1 MKKYIINKRK
11 LFICISSAFLLL
23 IASFAIYSFV
33 SGRNSLASEDKVWDG
48 VSIATSFSGG
58 NGSLD
63 NPYVIK
69 TSPEFLYFKQL
80 IEGANSL
87 DYQDKYY
94 ILDAD
99 LDFGNHSFSSIGTLE
114 EEKIFQGHFDGNGH
128 TLRNIKLTAT
138 KNGET
143 SYFGLFSKV
152 VNASIQNLNI
162 DGLDITA
169 SAEDKKVVVGT
180 IAGEWNTVLDENS
193 QATIVSSL
201 KDISI
206 YQFNVNLGL
215 VSDNTSVVGGLSSK
229 ISSYVDI
236 NNIYLN
242 GKMIQNGDVPGIYGV
257 TTDLNSSVNNLLC
270 VVDDVDLYKNVS
282 KNVTTDNN
290 YSFHNGKYYLGTEE
304 VTLDDIVA
312 KFNLED
318 NGNFYWSIYEDH
330 FVLKEKEAVVQV
342 PKEQKS
348 FSFFAYSRS
357 DIPTHASGIADGV
370 VYVNDL
376 EATWNYYMGLNY
388 TEISSGNL
396 PTYSNRYGSHN
407 LVEVAISY
415 SGEDINDSSLVGH
428 VSPTEMENKYVY
440 YRYYPVENNNI
451 TIELIDN
458 PFSARPKNK
467 GFIGW
472 ATAYP
477 GAVLSFDEDIYTRYV
492 TIPVTGM
499 SKISI
504 EMNAIWGEANIQT
517 NVDNINSFDTAGMRN
532 LPEYEVCEESTY
544 PVDVPYFDP
553 DKEYYEKKEA
563 DAYSYYGGYYLSG
576 SNYRYS
582 SSRMCFSWG
591 GCEYYGLTS
600 DETMVEGKQ
609 YYFFESAGGSNY
621 RRVNAT
627 FLYHR
632 AGETGVI
639 CTKKPGFSFDKT
651 GNAVGFYYKKNVG
664 TDDRS
669 LYYNQLGQNCSK
681 VSCSNGNT
689 YKLLQYSDDYAV
701 NFSNYSITD
710 YYYLVT
716 RDMNILV
723 YHDRSVYFRD
733 LMTNRPYT
741 LTSSYDGS
749 PISSNYSVNV
759 STTELESD
767 MVIENINIRGTS
779 GQGYD
784 GIDTSNTLDANAYNL
799 KIGRNVENTNGVYNN
814 IFTGIYGTSTGGSSN
829 SNLDTYRVMVE
840 TGVYNYL
847 VTAYSTS
854 RYSRTYYIHGIM
866 VYGND
871 YDRVS
876 HNDSNLI
883 VYFNALAS
891 ASSSSYNN
899 SDKTVPSSEMI
910 IKSGMYGMKN
920 ISNKLEHSDDSAFG
934 VYVGGRSTTHYSNS
948 LRTLMLW
955 GGDIN
960 ALNGGPCVENGLT
973 SNSTALYMLGGKV
986 RTIYGGAA
994 RTATYGNRI
1003 VSITGGEVGY
1013 SVSGGSNA
1021 YDGGNSEGQLNGH
1034 TLVYIGGNAV
1044 IGDTQNT
1051 GKLFNSEVGGVFGAG
1066 NGVSSAT
1073 SAGRVFSSHV
1083 IVDGDAIINGNVYG
1097 GGNYGTVGFSDTASK
1112 DATID
1117 IFGGTLNR
1125 NIYGGGNNRGSGT
1138 TSIFSDTYINYY
1150 NGTIQGSIFGGS
1162 RTNGIVYG
1170 NSTVNVYGGN
1180 VLTDVYGGGEGNSTF
1195 VQRNI
1200 NVSVGNSSVGTVPTI
1215 RGNVYGGS
1223 AFGTVNGTTTSGS
1236 STYKTNVTV
1245 NKGTIVGDAFG
1256 GAKGSTSYTPY
1267 VLGDITVTVHDGS
1280 IGRVFGGFDVAGK
1293 PGANDVVYLNGGTIG
1308 NAFGGGNKTSQNATD
1323 IRLQGAIVTNL
1334 YGGSN
1339 ESGTVTT
1346 SNVLVSS
1353 GTVTGIY
1360 GGNNI
1365 AGSTTTTHVNVNG
1378 GTINGNIYG
1387 GGFEASSGTSNV
1399 TIQAVT
1405 VNDVFGGGKQAG
1417 IKDTATV
1424 TLNGSSAKK
1433 VFGGS
1438 DESGDVSISKVTM
1451 NGKSAVSVYGGNNL
1465 GGVTST
1471 SNVTIHSGEITDV
1484 YGGGDSTETGKSN
1497 ITINDG
1503 TIINVYGG
1511 GNGGKDKDG
1520 NDLPAGLDVSNVS
1533 ILGGTITNVY
1543 GGSNASGNLNTSN
1556 VVLGKSN
1563 IEIAINSSVKKPD
1576 SWMSSKPTYANV
1588 TVTLTNHSSESVD
1601 NWDLFLNVPSGE
1613 VFSNYSNS
1621 NIVVDGDIFKVN
1633 SANRYYGTNTL
1644 SAGGSYSF
1652 SFEALS
1658 DVPLTSFEITGF
1670 ILDSTGGNG
1679 ATISNVYGG
1688 NNRGG
1693 VTSSTNVYGQSGVVG
1708 TIYGGGNLAN
1718 VVKTNVLLGK
1728 VQATDVY
1735 GGGNAAGVSSDTL
1748 LSLNHS
1754 SILNSIY
1761 GGGNEG
1767 VVSGSTDV
1775 LVADATILGNAYAGG
1790 NGSTAVVKK
1799 NSFITIE
1806 GLSVVGSETTIAPHA
1821 GCVFGS
1827 GNAAATGVES
1837 TSGSKAKVN
1846 IVGGTIYGN
1855 VYGGP
1860 KMSTVYGTTD
1870 TNIGSTAVGIDGL
1883 KISSILIKGT
1893 VFGGGESNANGS
1905 ENYDWTFIS
1914 VTEGIH
1920 VNINGDKYTNS
1931 GHDFVIN
1938 GSIFGSG
1945 NASSS
1950 AGSSVIDVK
1959 DLGTM
1964 NKPNRSISIQRANSL
1979 VIDHSVV
1986 ELEGTTDR
1994 TNEYSDIKYSFN
2006 MIDKMIIKNGTTL
2019 LLQHNANMLKELY
2032 SGVDVN
2038 GELVPAEVTID
2049 KDNKKITKNVD
2060 NRIYMAP
2067 NQNLNVTINQA
2078 ATAYGKVTGMSFFGM
2093 YNSYHNGSYR
2103 YGLYEENI
2111 GFNST
2116 ANAGLV
2122 IVGGSYVLG
2131 LHSINHDIT
2140 KDGFYSNFLDDEYT
2154 EITVDYIDPA
2164 PIGDTGYRWV
2174 IGLAAINYN
2183 LTLTAS
2189 KYSSLGTYELQMIDF
2204 TAGDTIFSVVGFN
2217 SEGLSNGVTLVDSN
2231 LVPRI
2236 AKTKEEANKILGL
2249 SIKSETQ
2256 EWTSYNTTKLLSEDN
2271 GKYTGD
2277 LEYRTDS
2284 RKLAPSLMFY
2294 FYHAKNITLADD
2306 LGTVVIMLQAAV
2318 PVNQIDYKVQL
2329 VTITVDL
2336 TAKNIED
2343 VDSYDASITYDRRY
2357 EMPSAT
2363 SVNITN
2369 QSQFTAYYSL
2379 VAWADDFNSVYGK
2392 NNDNFHVLTTN
2403 NPLPVHTMITML
2415 DFGANTERPEYYY
2428 YEITPDIYNDS
2439 LTQLE
2444 KYNEITYRLS
2454 SFIKMGSTSSNNT
2467 YKDKDANIKYYSEDI
2482 GLVDEEFIFI
2492 FDFKDCEVTG
2502 DHLGN
2507 TMLFELRNTEER
2519 SIYNVLGIRQNLMVY
2534 NTYESSNAVLSQSV
2548 QNMDGYLYHDIA
2560 EEINYATAIN
2570 YNQTANRESVIDTNY
2585 ESRSMGLNVAF
2596 YDNDM
2601 KVVSSSLLSGT
2612 SFKIGNQEYFAD
2624 SDGVFRIK
2632 LAGKVSN
2639 LNRKIS
2645 LFTNSDLPPGTYTL
2659 RFTLFASDDGL
2670 HNSDI
2675 DNSITEDFTVTVISA
2690 GNSIAVKGA
2699 DEGKIVDGSTS
2710 LNLNGEKFNDY
2721 IVKYGS
2727 KLTNPNI
2734 RVEVFK
2740 RDISEIDSTLFQSV
2754 PFDSLFTNN
2763 LTVYNGNEVLLD
2775 MGASKEKTF
2784 KFDFKEE
2791 LISGTYKIVFKLYDN
2806 DQLIDDD
2813 VKYVIVKKKSV
2824 E

>member
-1 MKKYIINKRK
+1 MKRYIMNKKK
-11 LFICISSAFLLL
+11 LFICISSAFLFL
-23 IASFAIYSFV
+23 IASFTIYSFI
-33 SGRNSLASEDKVWDG
+33 SGRNSLANEDKIWDG
-48 VSIATSFSGG
+48 VTIASSFSGG
-58 NGSLD
+58 NGSID
-63 NPYVIK
+63 NPYVIN
-69 TSPEFLYFKQL
+69 SSEEFLYFKQV

-94 ILDAD
+94 ALGAD
-99 LDFGNHSFSSIGTLE
+99 LDFGNHPFSGIGIIS
-114 EEKIFQGHFDGNGH
+114 EEKLFKGHFNGNGH
-128 TLRNIKLTAT
+128 TLRNIKLSANQ
-138 KNGET
+138 NGDT
-143 SYFGLFSKV
+143 SYFGLFSKT
-152 VNASIQNLNI
+152 VNAGVQNLNI

-169 SAEDKKVVVGT
+169 GEADKKVIVGT
-180 IAGEWNTVLDENS
+180 IAGEWNTVFDETDQTAYFSTLKN
-193 QATIVSSL
+193 VS
-201 KDISI
+201 ISH
-206 YQFNVNLGL
+206 FNINLGL
-215 VSDNTSVVGGLSSK
+215 VSDNTSLVGGLSSQ
-229 ISSYVDI
+229 ISNRVELG
-236 NNIYLN
+236 NIYLN
-242 GKMIQNGDVPGIYGV
+242 GKMIQNGELPEIYGV
-257 TTDLNSSVNNLLC
+257 TTDLKSNVNNLLC
-270 VVDDVDLYKNVS
+270 VVDGVELYKNVS
-282 KNVTTDNN
+282 KDAVRTND
-290 YSFHNGKYYLGTEE
+290 YYFRDGKYYLGTNE
-304 VTLDDIVA
+304 VTLDDIIT
-312 KFNLED
+312 KFNVED
-318 NGNFYWSIYEDH
+318 NGNLYWSVDNDRLA
-330 FVLKEKEAVVQV
+330 LKEKEAVVNV

-357 DIPTHASGIADGV
+357 DIPTHASGISDGV

-388 TEISSGNL
+388 TEITSGDL
-396 PTYSNRYGSHN
+396 PTHSAKYGSNN

-415 SGEDINDSSLVGH
+415 SAEDINDGNLIGH
-428 VSPTEMENKYVY
+428 VSPTENENKYVY
-440 YRYYPVENNNI
+440 YRYYPVKNNSV

-458 PFSARPKNK
+458 PFSARPTNK

-477 GAVLSFDEDIYTRYV
+477 DAVLSFDQDTYTRYV
-492 TIPVTGM
+492 TIPVTDM

-504 EMNAIWGEANIQT
+504 EMNAIWGDANIQT
-517 NVDNINSFDTAGMRN
+517 GIGNINNLDAAGMRQ
-532 LPEYEVCEESTY
+532 LPGDVVCETITY
-544 PVDVPYFDP
+544 EKRTPYFDP
-553 DKEYYEKKEA
+553 SKTYYELKTVSRDE
-563 DAYSYYGGYYLSG
+563 SYTGYFVDWTG
-576 SNYRYS
+576 SYRYS
-582 SSRMCFSWG
+582 ENRNCDSRT
-591 GCEYYGLTS
+591 CEFYGAT
-600 DETMVEGKQ
+600 DDVTVVEGKQ
-609 YYFFESAGGSNY
+609 YYFFSGNFFGYNRED
-621 RRVNAT
+621 AT
-627 FLYHR
+627 FLYHNVGDV
-632 AGETGVI
+632 GESCSI
-639 CTKKPGFSFDKT
+639 RPEFSFDKS
-651 GNAVGFYYKKNVG
+651 GNAVGYYYKKDIG
-664 TDDRS
+664 ADDSS
-669 LYYNQLGQNCSK
+669 LYYNQLGQRCSE

-689 YKLLQYSDDYAV
+689 YKLLQYYDDYAI
-701 NFSNYSITD
+701 NHSNYDINN

-716 RDMNILV
+716 RDMNILINNSRNSSL
-723 YHDRSVYFRD
+723 DDFMSD
-733 LMTNRPYT
+733 KPYT
-741 LTSSYDGS
+741 LTASYDGS
-749 PISSNYSVNV
+749 AISSNNYVDV
-759 STTELESD
+759 SSASLDSD

-779 GQGYD
+779 SHSSD
-784 GIDTSNTLDANAYNL
+784 SISTSNSLNANTYNL
-799 KIGRNVENTNGVYNN
+799 KIGRNVLNTRGNYSNV
-814 IFTGIYGTSTGGSSN
+814 FTGIYGSSAGGSSDR
-829 SNLDTYRVMVE
+829 NLATYKVMVE
-840 TGVYNYL
+840 TGIYNYL
-847 VTAYSTS
+847 LTGYGNS
-854 RYSRTYYIHGIM
+854 RQSYYIHGIM

-871 YDRVS
+871 YDRVN
-876 HNDSNLI
+876 HNDNNLI

-891 ASSSSYNN
+891 ASYGSYNN
-899 SDKTVPSSEMI
+899 SDKTIPSSDMT
-910 IKSGMYGMKN
+910 IKSGMYGMRYRN
-920 ISNKLEHSDDSAFG
+920 GNLEHYDDSAYG
-934 VYVGGRSTTHYSNS
+934 VYIGGRSTTHSSDS
-948 LRTLMLW
+948 LRTLTLW

-960 ALNGGPCVENGLT
+960 ALNGGPCVKNGLM

-986 RTIYGGAA
+986 QTIYGGAA

-1021 YDGGNSEGQLNGH
+1021 YDGGSSEGQLNGR

-1051 GKLFNSEVGGVFGAG
+1051 DTLFNSEVGGVFGAG
-1066 NGVSSAT
+1066 NGISSAN
-1073 SAGRVFSSHV
+1073 SAGRVYSSHV
-1083 IVDGDAIINGNVYG
+1083 IIDGNAIINGNVYG
-1097 GGNYGTVGFSDTASK
+1097 GGNYGTVGFSSSVSDQV
-1112 DATID
+1112 ATIE
-1117 IFGGTLNR
+1117 ILGGTLNR
-1125 NIYGGGNNRGSGT
+1125 NVYGGGNNRGSGT
-1138 TSIFSDTYINYY
+1138 NSVSSDTYINYY
-1150 NGTIQGSIFGGS
+1150 GGTIHGSVFGGS
-1162 RTNGIVYG
+1162 RTNGTIYG
-1170 NSTVNVYGGN
+1170 NSNVRIYGGN
-1180 VLTDVYGGGEGNSTF
+1180 LLQDVYGGGEGNSTF
-1195 VQRNI
+1195 VQRDI
-1200 NVSVGNSSVGTVPTI
+1200 NVTVGDSSVSTTPTI
-1215 RGNVYGGS
+1215 QGNVYGGS

-1245 NKGTIVGDAFG
+1245 NKGVVVGDVFG
-1256 GAKGSTSYTPY
+1256 GAMGSSSYTPY
-1267 VLGDITVTVHDGS
+1267 VLGDITVTVNDGS
-1280 IGRVFGGFDVAGK
+1280 FGRVFGGFNVAGK
-1293 PGANDVVYLNGGTIG
+1293 PGAKDVVYLNGGTIG
-1308 NAFGGGNKTSQNATD
+1308 NAFGGGNQTSQTSTD
-1323 IRLQGAIVTNL
+1323 IRLQGATVTNL

-1339 ESGTVTT
+1339 ESGTVDN

-1353 GTVTGIY
+1353 GVVTGIY

-1365 AGSTTTTHVNVNG
+1365 AGTTKTTNVTVNG

-1399 TIQAVT
+1399 TIQALT

-1417 IKDTATV
+1417 ITGVANV
-1424 TLNGSSAKK
+1424 TLNGSSAKR

-1438 DESGDVSISKVTM
+1438 DESGDVLTSKVII
-1451 NGKSAVSVYGGNNL
+1451 NGKKATSVYGGNNL
-1465 GGVTST
+1465 GGITST
-1471 SNVTIHSGEITDV
+1471 SNVTINSGEITDV

-1497 ITINDG
+1497 IIINDG
-1503 TIINVYGG
+1503 SITNVYGG

-1533 ILGGTITNVY
+1533 VLGGTITNVY

-1556 VVLGKSN
+1556 IILGNSN
-1563 IEIAINSSVKKPD
+1563 IDVDIQYTKKVPD
-1576 SWMSSKPTYANV
+1576 TWMTPAKATYANV
-1588 TVTLTNHSSESVD
+1588 TVTLTNRSSETIE
-1601 NWDLFLNVPSGE
+1601 NWDLFLNVPSGM
-1613 VFSNYSNS
+1613 VYSNYSNS
-1621 NIVVDGDIFKVN
+1621 NIVVDGDVFKVN
-1633 SANRYYGTNTL
+1633 SANKYYGNNTL
-1644 SAGGSYSF
+1644 AVGGNYSF
-1652 SFEALS
+1652 SFEVLS
-1658 DVPLTSFEITGF
+1658 DIPVDSFEITGSVSS
-1670 ILDSTGGNG
+1670 DGSGGANIG
-1679 ATISNVYGG
+1679 NVYGG
-1688 NNRGG
+1688 NNQGG
-1693 VTSSTNVYGQSGVVG
+1693 ITASTNINGQSGTVG
-1708 TIYGGGNLAN
+1708 TIYGGGNLAD
-1718 VVKTNVLLGK
+1718 VGKTNVLLGK
-1728 VQATDVY
+1728 IQVTDVY
-1735 GGGNAAGVSSDTL
+1735 GGGNAAGVSSDTIL
-1748 LSLNHS
+1748 KVNRS
-1754 SILNSIY
+1754 SILGSIY

-1767 VVSGSTDV
+1767 VVSGNTDV
-1775 LVADATILGNAYAGG
+1775 LVTDATILGNAYAGG

-1799 NSFITIE
+1799 NSIITIE
-1806 GLSVVGSETTIAPHA
+1806 GLSVIGSETTVAPHA
-1821 GCVFGS
+1821 GSVFGS
-1827 GNAAATGVES
+1827 GNAAATGLES
-1837 TSGSKAKVN
+1837 ANNSKAKVN

-1870 TNIGSTAVGIDGL
+1870 TNIGSTAVGIEGL
-1883 KISSILIKGT
+1883 KISDILIKGT

-1905 ENYDWTFIS
+1905 DNYDWTFIS

-1920 VNINGDKYTNS
+1920 VNINGDKYNNS
-1931 GHDFVIN
+1931 GYDFVIN

-1964 NKPNRSISIQRANSL
+1964 DKPNKSISIQRANSL
-1979 VIDHSVV
+1979 IIDHSVV

-2006 MIDKMIIKNGTTL
+2006 IIDKMVIKNGTTL

-2032 SGVDVN
+2032 SGVDVD
-2038 GELVPAEVTID
+2038 GKLVPAEVTID
-2049 KDNKKITKNVD
+2049 KDSKKITKNVD

-2093 YNSYHNGSYR
+2093 YNSYNNGSYR
-2103 YGLYEENI
+2103 YGLYDQSI
-2111 GFNST
+2111 GFDST

-2131 LHSINHDIT
+2131 LHSVNHDIT

-2154 EITVDYIDPA
+2154 EVTVDYIDPTA
-2164 PIGDTGYRWV
+2164 IGETGYRWV
-2174 IGLAAINYN
+2174 IGLSAINYN

-2204 TAGDTIFSVVGFN
+2204 TEGDTIFNVVGFN
-2217 SEGLSNGVTLVDSN
+2217 SEGLSEGVTLVDSN
-2231 LVPRI
+2231 SVPRI
-2236 AKTKEEANKILGL
+2236 AKSKEEANKVLGL

-2277 LEYRTDS
+2277 TEYKTDS

-2318 PVNQIDYKVQL
+2318 PVNQIDYKIQL

-2379 VAWADDFNSVYGK
+2379 VAWADNFASVYGK

-2403 NPLPVHTMITML
+2403 NPLPVNTMITML
-2415 DFGANTERPEYYY
+2415 DYGTNPKRPEYYY
-2428 YEITPDIYNDS
+2428 YKITPDIYNS
-2439 LTQLE
+2439 SVTQLAT
-2444 KYNEITYRLS
+2444 YNEITYRLS
-2454 SFIKMGSTSSNNT
+2454 DFIKMGSTTTSNT
-2467 YKDKDANIKYYSEDI
+2467 YNDKDANDKYYADDI

-2507 TMLFELRNTEER
+2507 TMLFELRNAEDR
-2519 SIYNVLGIRQNLMVY
+2519 SIYNVLGMRQNLMVY
-2534 NTYESSNAVLSQSV
+2534 NTYESSNAVLSQSIE
-2548 QNMDGYLYHDIA
+2548 NTDGYLYYDIA

-2612 SFKIGNQEYFAD
+2612 SFRIGEQEYFAD

-2639 LNRKIS
+2639 LDRKIS

-2675 DNSITEDFTVTVISA
+2675 DNSITKDIPITVVSA
-2690 GNSIAVKGA
+2690 GNSIAVKTT

-2710 LNLNGEKFNDY
+2710 LNMKGENFNEY
-2721 IVKYGS
+2721 VVKYSS

-2740 RDISEIDSTLFQSV
+2740 RNISEIDSTAFSSA
-2754 PFDSLFTNN
+2754 PFNSLFTTT
-2763 LTVYNGNEVLLD
+2763 LPVDSGNEVVLD
-2775 MGASKEKTF
+2775 MGTVKEKTF
-2784 KFDFKEE
+2784 KFDLKDN
-2791 LISGTYKIVFKLYDN
+2791 LTSGTYKIVFKLYDK